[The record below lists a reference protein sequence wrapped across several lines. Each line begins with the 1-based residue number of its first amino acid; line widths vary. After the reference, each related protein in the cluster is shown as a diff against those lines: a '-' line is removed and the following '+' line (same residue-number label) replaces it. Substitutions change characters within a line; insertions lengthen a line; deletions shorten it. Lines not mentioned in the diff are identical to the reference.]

1 MIPWDRIRY
10 SVWAPI
16 YDRLVE
22 RMDFGPA
29 RRRSIEALALAPG
42 DRVLIVGAGTG
53 LDLEYVPDAV
63 SVVAV
68 DVMPAMLARLERRA
82 ASLPGRTDARVMDAR
97 RLEFADASFD
107 AVIAHLVIA
116 VMPTPERGMRE
127 IDRVLKPGGRV
138 AIFDKF
144 LRAGEA
150 VTPLR
155 RLVNVVARPL
165 FSDMNR
171 RLEPL
176 LDGTALHIERD
187 EPAGFGG
194 WYRVITLRK
203 RQSLGSTLVRLK
215 ADTTN
220 GS

>member
-1 MIPWDRIRY
+1 MISWDKIRY

-16 YDRLVE
+16 YDRLVA

-29 RRRSIEALALAPG
+29 RRRSIDALALAPG

-53 LDLEYVPDAV
+53 LDLDYVPEAV

-68 DVMPAMLARLERRA
+68 DITPAMLARLERRA
-82 ASLPGRTDARVMDAR
+82 ASRPGPTEARVMDAR
-97 RLEFADASFD
+97 RLEFADGSFD

-116 VMPTPERGMRE
+116 VMPNPDRGLQE

-144 LRAGEA
+144 LRDGEA
-150 VTPLR
+150 ATPLR
-155 RLVNVVARPL
+155 RLVNVIARPL

-176 LDGTALHIERD
+176 LPGTALGVERD

-203 RQSLGSTLVRLK
+203 RGNTDRRDFGPAPQQQ
-215 ADTTN
+215 
-220 GS
+220 

>member
-1 MIPWDRIRY
+1 MISWDRIRY

-16 YDRLVE
+16 YDRLVA

-42 DRVLIVGAGTG
+42 NRVLIVGAGTG
-53 LDLEYVPDAV
+53 LDLEFVPAGV
-63 SVVAV
+63 RIVAI
-68 DVMPAMLARLERRA
+68 DITPAMLARLERRA
-82 ASLPGRTDARVMDAR
+82 TSRHGPTEARVMDAR

-116 VMPTPERGMRE
+116 VMPEPERGMRE
-127 IDRVLKPGGRV
+127 IDRVLRPGGRV
-138 AIFDKF
+138 AVFDKF
-144 LRAGEA
+144 LRDGETA
-150 VTPLR
+150 TPVR
-155 RLVNVVARPL
+155 RLVNVIARPL

-171 RLEPL
+171 RIEPL

-203 RQSLGSTLVRLK
+203 VSTTGL
-215 ADTTN
+215 
-220 GS
+220 

>member
-1 MIPWDRIRY
+1 MISWDRIRY

-16 YDRLVE
+16 YDRLVA

-53 LDLEYVPDAV
+53 LDLEYVPAGA
-63 SVVAV
+63 SVVAI
-68 DVMPAMLARLERRA
+68 DITPAMLARLERRA
-82 ASLPGRTDARVMDAR
+82 ASRAGRTDARVMDAR
-97 RLEFADASFD
+97 RLEYADASFD

-116 VMPTPERGMRE
+116 VMPEPERGVRE

-144 LRAGEA
+144 LREGEA
-150 VTPLR
+150 ATPVR
-155 RLVNVVARPL
+155 RLVNLIARPL

-176 LDGTALHIERD
+176 LAGTALRIERD

-194 WYRVITLRK
+194 WYRVIALRK
-203 RQSLGSTLVRLK
+203 VDTRPRL
-215 ADTTN
+215 
-220 GS
+220 